1 MRADALPPQGG
12 GGTQPSGRMA
22 PGQAGEGMGITLLD
36 GGIGQELVARAG
48 DRPTPLWSTRAMMD
62 HPGLLQSV
70 HADYFAAGADIATT
84 NSYAIHRDRLR
95 PDGLEH
101 LFAPLHAAA
110 MAEAQAARAAHGHG
124 RIAGSI
130 GPLAA
135 TYRPDL
141 HPDLATAVPLYA
153 EMVAVLA
160 PGADLI
166 LFESVASLLHADAA
180 LSAAEGAGRPV
191 WLSVTLD
198 DEDGTRLR
206 SGEAVGD
213 LLPLIDGR
221 GDALLANCSAP
232 EAMPAA
238 LEIFGRAGL
247 PFGAYAN
254 GFTQITKAFLQN
266 RPTSDS
272 LAPRRDMGPAAYADH
287 AMGWVGQGATILG
300 GCCETRPAHIAELAR
315 RLQAA
320 GLRPG

>member
-1 MRADALPPQGG
+1 M
-12 GGTQPSGRMA
+12 T
-22 PGQAGEGMGITLLD
+22 ITLLD

-62 HPGLLQSV
+62 HPGLLQGI

-84 NSYAIHRDRLR
+84 NTYAIHRDRLA

-110 MAEAQAARAAHGHG
+110 MAEATAARAAHGQG

-141 HPDLATAVPLYA
+141 HPDIATAVPLYA
-153 EMVAVLA
+153 EMVAMVA
-160 PGADLI
+160 PGSDLI
-166 LFESVASLLHADAA
+166 LFESVASLTHAEAA
-180 LSAAEGAGRPV
+180 LAAAEGLGKPV

-206 SGEAVGD
+206 SGEAVAD
-213 LLPLIDGR
+213 LVPRLAGR
-221 GDALLANCSAP
+221 AQAILANCSAP

-238 LEIFGRAGL
+238 LDLFARAGL
-247 PFGAYAN
+247 PYGAYAN
-254 GFTQITKAFLQN
+254 GFTQITQALLGH
-266 RPTSDS
+266 RPTTEA
-272 LAPRRDMGPAAYADH
+272 LTARRDMGPEAYADH
-287 AMGWVGQGATILG
+287 AMRWIGQGATIIG
-300 GCCETRPAHIAELAR
+300 GCCETGPAHIAAIAT
-315 RLQAA
+315 RLRAA
-320 GLRPG
+320 GLRD

>member
-1 MRADALPPQGG
+1 M
-12 GGTQPSGRMA
+12 T
-22 PGQAGEGMGITLLD
+22 ITLLD

-62 HPGLLQSV
+62 HPGLLQGI

-84 NSYAIHRDRLR
+84 NTYAIHRDRLT
-95 PDGLEH
+95 PDGLEP
-101 LFAPLHAAA
+101 LFEALHAAA
-110 MAEAQAARAAHGHG
+110 LSEALAARAAHGRG

-141 HPDLATAVPLYA
+141 HPDVATAVPLYA
-153 EMVAVLA
+153 EMVAMVA

-166 LFESVASLLHADAA
+166 LFESVASLTHAKAA
-180 LSAAEGAGRPV
+180 LTATEGAAKPV

-206 SGEAVGD
+206 SGEPVAAVLA
-213 LLPLIDGR
+213 LLEGR
-221 GDALLANCSAP
+221 AQALLANCSAP

-238 LEIFGRAGL
+238 LDVFARAGL

-254 GFTQITKAFLQN
+254 GFTQITKAFLEN
-266 RPTSDS
+266 RPTTDA
-272 LAPRRDMGPAAYADH
+272 LVARRDMGPAAYADH
-287 AMGWVGQGATILG
+287 ALRWIGQGATIIG
-300 GCCETRPAHIAELAR
+300 GCCETRPAHIAEIAR
-315 RLQAA
+315 RLCDA
-320 GLRPG
+320 GLRA